1 MAFAINQAYTLP
13 EIMRSKAPDGSA
25 MHVIDVLSQS
35 VPMVE
40 EGYWE
45 RANGDTTHEMLRAVT
60 EPTGTLVRYN
70 EGTPNSVATTV
81 PISEPLCRI
90 EDRLQI
96 DTRILEKAPDP
107 VGYRRERE
115 AMHSRG
121 LIKTFHNVVFSKTS
135 GGVVYGDRG
144 ADLKSIDGLGK
155 RYGAVAAGSVK
166 SLGGAV
172 ASSMGSIW
180 IVKHGPNGVMFTY
193 PKTMN
198 RTLTVQDMR
207 EQPAY
212 DASGNR
218 YEVVMTKMAWEFG
231 LAVADPR
238 AVKRLCNITF
248 NNSANDFGGV
258 NNASAVGEE
267 ALIDLIEG
275 LPMGDTSGT
284 AIYVGASMMAAFRK
298 RINSKSNL
306 FFTMESVWGRN
317 QLTFQGIPIIR
328 VDALAADESTIS

>member
-1 MAFAINQAYTLP
+1 MAFAINSAYTLP

-25 MHVIDVLSQS
+25 MHVIDVLSQK

-121 LIKTFHNVVFSKTS
+121 LIKTFHNVVFSKPD
-135 GGVVYGDRG
+135 GGVYGDRG
-144 ADLKSIDGLGK
+144 KDLKSIDGLGK

-166 SLGGAV
+166 SNGGAV
-172 ASSMGSIW
+172 ASSMASIW

-258 NNASAVGEE
+258 NNASALGEE